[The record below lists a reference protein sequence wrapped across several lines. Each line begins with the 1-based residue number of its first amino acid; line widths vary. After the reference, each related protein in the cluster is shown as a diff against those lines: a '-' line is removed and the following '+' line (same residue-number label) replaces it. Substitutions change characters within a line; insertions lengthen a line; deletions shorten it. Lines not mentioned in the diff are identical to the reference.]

1 MVSMRAFS
9 FVIVLALGAI
19 SLPAQTVQSHGFDIG
34 ALDRTADP
42 CHDFYQYACGNWM
55 KNNPVPADR
64 AIWGRFNELQERNFA
79 VLHDILEEAVVKDAR
94 HSPVEQKIGGFYSAC
109 MDEKSIDEK
118 GLAAIRP
125 DLDRVAALADKKA
138 LTQEIA
144 ELHRHGVNAL
154 FSFGS
159 AQDFKDSTQVIAQ
172 ADQGGIGLPDRDY
185 YLRDDAKSVELR
197 SQYVAH
203 VQKMFE
209 LLGDAP
215 AKAAARAKIVMAIE
229 TELARGSL
237 DAVAR
242 REPANVYHKLTGE
255 ELAALAPSFGW
266 VRYFA
271 GAGVPPVRN
280 LNVAV
285 PEFFKRMQTVLDGQ
299 PLENWK
305 TYLTWHI
312 VHAAAPLLPSSF
324 VNADFEFFGRTLTGA
339 TQLRPRWKRCVELTN
354 GDLGEALGQK
364 YVDRTFGVEGKQRT
378 LKMVEALERALAQD
392 IGQIDWMTPATKQ
405 KALEK
410 LHAITN
416 KIGYPDKWRD
426 YSSVKIVA
434 SDAIGNDRRARE
446 FEFRRQIAKIG
457 QPVDLAEWQMTPPT
471 VNAYYDPQVN
481 NINFP
486 AGILQPPFY
495 DNHIDDAVNFGAI
508 GGVIG
513 HELTHGFDDEGRQF
527 DGKGNLAEWWTAKD
541 AEEFE
546 QRTACLVKEYS
557 SFTPVHGVNVNGKLT
572 LGENTAD
579 NGGLRI
585 ALMALTATL
594 AGKQTPT
601 VDGLTPEQ
609 RLFLGWGQVWCQN
622 AREEALRLQVAVNPH
637 SPGRE
642 RVNGVVQNMPEFQ
655 KAYACK
661 AGQAMVRQPA
671 CRVW

>member
-1 MVSMRAFS
+1 MRAFS
-9 FVIVLALGAI
+9 LVLALAVAATI
-19 SLPAQTVQSHGFDIG
+19 APAQTAKTPGFDMSAI
-34 ALDRTADP
+34 DRTADP
-42 CHDFYQYACGNWM
+42 CTNFYQYACGSWM
-55 KNNPVPADR
+55 KSNPVPADR
-64 AIWGRFNELQERNFA
+64 AIWGRFNELSERNRA
-79 VLHDILEEAVVKDAR
+79 VLRDILEKAAANDAHRSAVN
-94 HSPVEQKIGGFYSAC
+94 QKIGDFYSAC
-109 MDEKSIDEK
+109 MDEQGIERK
-118 GLAAIRP
+118 GISAIRP
-125 DLDRVAALADKKA
+125 ELDRISALADKQA
-138 LTQEIA
+138 LTGEIV
-144 ELHRHGVNAL
+144 ELHRRGVNAL
-154 FSFGS
+154 FGFGS
-159 AQDFKDSTQVIAQ
+159 IQDFKDSSQVIAQ
-172 ADQGGIGLPDRDY
+172 TDQGGIGLPDRDY

-197 SQYVAH
+197 AQYVAH

-215 AKAAARAKIVMAIE
+215 AAAAVKAKTVMRIE

-242 REPANVYHKLTGE
+242 REPANVYHKLTSE
-255 ELAALAPSFGW
+255 ELAKLTPSFAW
-266 VRYFA
+266 PRYFSGV
-271 GAGVPPVRN
+271 GAPPVRS

-285 PEFFKRMQTVLDGQ
+285 PEFFKRVETLIGGE

-305 TYLTWHI
+305 TYLTWHL
-312 VHAAAPLLPSSF
+312 VHASAPLLSSAF
-324 VNADFEFFGRTLTGA
+324 VNANFEFFGRTLTGA
-339 TQLRPRWKRCVELTN
+339 KQLRPRWKRCVDFTDN
-354 GDLGEALGQK
+354 DLGEALGQE
-364 YVDRTFGVEGKQRT
+364 YVDRTFGAEGKQRT

-392 IGQIDWMTPATKQ
+392 IEQLDWMTPVTKQ

-426 YSSVKIVA
+426 YSSVKIVPG
-434 SDAIGNDRRARE
+434 DAIGNDQRATE

-457 QPVDLAEWQMTPPT
+457 QPVDLLEWQMTPPT

-495 DNHIDDAVNFGAI
+495 DNHLDDAVNFGAI
-508 GGVIG
+508 GAVIG

-527 DGKGNLAEWWTAKD
+527 DAKGNLADWWSPKD
-541 AEEFE
+541 AAEFE
-546 QRTACLVKEYS
+546 KRAACFVNEYS
-557 SFTPVHGVNVNGKLT
+557 SFTAVGDVKLNGKLT
-572 LGENTAD
+572 LGENAAD

-594 AGKQTPT
+594 AGKDAPK

-609 RLFLGWGQVWCQN
+609 RLFLGWGQIWCQN
-622 AREEALRLQVAVNPH
+622 ATEEALRLQASVNPH

-655 KAYACK
+655 KAFACK
-661 AGQAMVRQPA
+661 AGQPMVREPA